1 MSDIPVAEQTHIGS
15 NPENFREWSART
27 DVSGMNMG
35 VSTIHRI
42 VWYREIT
49 GCVHSASYTC

>member
-1 MSDIPVAEQTHIGS
+1 MSGMQGQMLRRS
-15 NPENFREWSART
+15 SL
-27 DVSGMNMG
+27 VSGMNMG
-35 VSTIHRI
+35 VSTTHRI